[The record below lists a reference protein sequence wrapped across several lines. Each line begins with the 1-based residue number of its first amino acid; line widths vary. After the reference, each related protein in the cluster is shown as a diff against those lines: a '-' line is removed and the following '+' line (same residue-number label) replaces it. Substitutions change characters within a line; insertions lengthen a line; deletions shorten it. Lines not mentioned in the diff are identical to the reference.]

1 MKFQIFLLS
10 GGWVS
15 VVWSNG
21 VPLNPN
27 KANYNATRLVAPRR
41 AVETSVTSIPTVTGV
56 QANIS
61 YHSGEINVGV
71 TSIYNVFYGDWS
83 GALPHSDSVAVD
95 IFNTFSANIGA
106 TPWYNIL
113 TTYWETGGST
123 PTSAVFDGY
132 YFINSTSYPTSLST
146 NDIIDVLSIAAYQ
159 GAIPVSPGSSDNVYL
174 FIVSEGNVP
183 LRLNR

>member
-123 PTSAVFDGY
+123 PTSAVLGGSFFIQDCGY
-132 YFINSTSYPTSLST
+132 RKHLTYNAVVDTLRCNIRKGH
-146 NDIIDVLSIAAYQ
+146 IA
-159 GAIPVSPGSSDNVYL
+159 VTPGSSDVYL
-174 FIVSEGNVP
+174 FIVSEGNAP

>member
-1 MKFQIFLLS
+1 MTVLQSTRLTCSLITFLLLKPALSLVGGKPHLSDS
-10 GGWVS
+10 GTAEEPPAS
-15 VVWSNG
+15 LTSN
-21 VPLNPN
+21 
-27 KANYNATRLVAPRR
+27 
-41 AVETSVTSIPTVTGV
+41 PTLTGV
-56 QANIS
+56 QADIS

-183 LRLNR
+183 LRFNR